1 MKIEQTMTC
10 SDEVSDELAA
20 VYMRSGRI
28 LIARVIFGV
37 IGLAYLYSAIYGLI
51 KHNGERNILF
61 LVCAIVLLL
70 IVLVLYPIRIRK
82 KVRSVNASANGK
94 SVKYVLDDTGVYAYS
109 DTEQLSYEW
118 SACKKIY
125 KNSRSIVA
133 SMNDNRVLILKRS
146 ALTGDEITWLLSHNK

>member
-10 SDEVSDELAA
+10 SDEVSDELSA

-37 IGLAYLYSAIYGLI
+37 IGLIYLYSAIYGFI
-51 KHNGERNILF
+51 SKNGERNVLF
-61 LVCAIVLLL
+61 LICGLVLLAIVL
-70 IVLVLYPIRIRK
+70 IFYPLRIRK
-82 KVRSVNASANGK
+82 KVRNVNASANGK
-94 SVKYVLDDTGVYAYS
+94 SVKYVLDDAGVYAYS
-109 DTEQLSYEW
+109 DTERLSYEW
-118 SACKKIY
+118 DMCKKIY
-125 KNSRSIVA
+125 KNRRSIVL

>member
-1 MKIEQTMTC
+1 MKASILC
-10 SDEVSDELAA
+10 
-20 VYMRSGRI
+20 YCGRI

-51 KHNGERNILF
+51 KHNGERNVLF
-61 LVCAIVLLL
+61 LICGIVLLL
-70 IVLVLYPIRIRK
+70 IVLLLYPMRIRK
-82 KVRSVNASANGK
+82 RVRSVNAPANGK

-125 KNSRSIVA
+125 KNSRSIVTT
-133 SMNDNRVLILKRS
+133 MNDNRVLILKKS
-146 ALTGDEITWLLSHNK
+146 ALTGDEITWLLSHSK